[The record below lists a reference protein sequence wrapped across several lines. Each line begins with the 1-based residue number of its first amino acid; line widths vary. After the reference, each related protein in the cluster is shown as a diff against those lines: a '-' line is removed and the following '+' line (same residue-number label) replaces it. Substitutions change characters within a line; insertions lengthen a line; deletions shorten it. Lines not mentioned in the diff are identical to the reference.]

1 MVLIEL
7 GLGWMSLVLADVE
20 SMARLIGVVL
30 LPSCGGSYQA
40 GYCSLNQFW
49 DVGVGFGWSCLVAWL
64 VGICSCDLLGILQ
77 LVRWECV
84 IV

>member
-20 SMARLIGVVL
+20 SIARLIGV
-30 LPSCGGSYQA
+30 GSYQA

-77 LVRWECV
+77 LLQWACD

>member
-40 GYCSLNQFW
+40 DYCSLNQFW
-49 DVGVGFGWSCLVAWL
+49 DVGVGFTNHATKQDHP
-64 VGICSCDLLGILQ
+64 GICSCDLLGILQ
-77 LVRWECV
+77 LLQWACD